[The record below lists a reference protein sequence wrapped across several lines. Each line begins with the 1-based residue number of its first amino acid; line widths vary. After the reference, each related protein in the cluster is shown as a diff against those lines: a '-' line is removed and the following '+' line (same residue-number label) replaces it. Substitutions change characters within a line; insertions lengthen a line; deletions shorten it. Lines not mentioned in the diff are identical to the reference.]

1 LDKVVEELIKFKREN
16 PTLLFN
22 SERNLK
28 LIKKYFRKKLTAKD
42 VNCGR
47 GIRDMLISN
56 NGDVTTCFDSLG
68 NIRNNSLNK
77 IWNSKEAEI
86 AREKVRNCP
95 TPCIL
100 PCFVE

>member
-1 LDKVVEELIKFKREN
+1 
-16 PTLLFN
+16 
-22 SERNLK
+22 
-28 LIKKYFRKKLTAKD
+28 
-42 VNCGR
+42 
-47 GIRDMLISN
+47 MLISN